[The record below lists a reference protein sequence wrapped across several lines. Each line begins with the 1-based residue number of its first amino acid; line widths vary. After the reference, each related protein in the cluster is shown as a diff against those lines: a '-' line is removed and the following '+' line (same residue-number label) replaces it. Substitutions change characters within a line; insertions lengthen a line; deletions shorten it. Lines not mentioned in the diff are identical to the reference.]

1 MIKKFKF
8 IGSLLLASTIL
19 FTAAGCS
26 KTKETST
33 DTKNA
38 SRKIVVGMD
47 DTFPPME
54 YRDEANNLKGFD
66 IDLANE
72 LGKRLN
78 IQFEFMPTDWNG
90 VIQSLKS
97 KRFDIILSA
106 LSITPEREQEI
117 AFSRPYMAG
126 GQIIV
131 VKKDNKNINSRE
143 DLKGKVVGLQL
154 GSTAEAAVKDIE
166 GSIKQVKKYDKNTEA
181 LQDLAIGRLDAV
193 VVDELVGRYYIK
205 DKSAEFRILKEQL
218 SKEDTGIGFRK
229 EDTQLRDEFNKA
241 LEDMKNDG
249 TLAKLS
255 SKWLGE
261 DITK

>member
-33 DTKNA
+33 DTKNT

-72 LGKRLN
+72 LGKKLN

-131 VKKDNKNINSRE
+131 VKKDNTTINTRE

-166 GSIKQVKKYDKNTEA
+166 GSIKQVKKYDKNTG
-181 LQDLAIGRLDAV
+181 LYVKQGDKILYKMID
-193 VVDELVGRYYIK
+193 DESKMGIK
-205 DKSAEFRILKEQL
+205 LYLK
-218 SKEDTGIGFRK
+218 GCVFGF
-229 EDTQLRDEFNKA
+229 
-241 LEDMKNDG
+241 NDG
-249 TLAKLS
+249 YNCLLLKNNNAIN
-255 SKWLGE
+255 GE
-261 DITK
+261 TRFKGWIINMIKRYRNE